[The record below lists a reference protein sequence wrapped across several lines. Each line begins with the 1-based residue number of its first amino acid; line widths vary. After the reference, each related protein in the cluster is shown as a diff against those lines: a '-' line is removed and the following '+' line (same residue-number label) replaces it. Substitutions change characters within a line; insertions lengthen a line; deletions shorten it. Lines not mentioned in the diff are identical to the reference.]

1 MSDFKYLLF
10 TLSPETGILKIISRE
25 FVSSDEGS
33 SGRFTTGPFF
43 GGIGSFRSSVSK
55 EEGWFSSAANADL
68 FLG

>member
-43 GGIGSFRSSVSK
+43 GGIGSFRLSVNK
-55 EEGWFSSAANADL
+55 EDG
-68 FLG
+68 